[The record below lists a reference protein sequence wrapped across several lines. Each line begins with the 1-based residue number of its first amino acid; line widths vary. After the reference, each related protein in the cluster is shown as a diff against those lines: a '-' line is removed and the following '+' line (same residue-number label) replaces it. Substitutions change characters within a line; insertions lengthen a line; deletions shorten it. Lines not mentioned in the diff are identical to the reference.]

1 MNDLT
6 KVSDVLTKAIRS
18 IKISN
23 SDGTTELKSVE
34 SDGAIDLSVLNS
46 NSGGSTSSGASDGDG
61 TTTTP
66 TEPETPTEPASK
78 YLASGTVL
86 YSTANTEITEGKV
99 ITLNGVTDKFDN
111 IENGIEFHFSNQTTT
126 YTTGIIST
134 TTYHLEINSMTFSNG
149 KSLPFKL
156 TKSELVA
163 GTNIPSYMSSSSVQ
177 RVSASGSKSSLTPT
191 IATIDPQP
199 INGNAIK
206 FLSDTHIL
214 ATSNNSVNWILNEIV
229 VL

>member
-46 NSGGSTSSGASDGDG
+46 NSGGST
-61 TTTTP
+61 TTP

-99 ITLNGVTDKFDN
+99 ITLNSVTDKFDN

-126 YTTGIIST
+126 YTTGIIVT

-214 ATSNNSVNWILNEIV
+214 ATSNDSVNWILNEIV

>member
-6 KVSDVLTKAIRS
+6 KVSDVLTKASRS

-46 NSGGSTSSGASDGDG
+46 NSGGDGS
-61 TTTTP
+61 TTTP
-66 TEPETPTEPASK
+66 AEPETPTEPASK

-206 FLSDTHIL
+206 FLSDTHLL

>member
-46 NSGGSTSSGASDGDG
+46 NSGG

-66 TEPETPTEPASK
+66 TEPETPTKPASK

-86 YSTANTEITEGKV
+86 YPTANTEITEGKV

-206 FLSDTHIL
+206 FLSDTHLL
-214 ATSNNSVNWILNEIV
+214 ATSNDSVNWILNEIV

>member
-1 MNDLT
+1 M
-6 KVSDVLTKAIRS
+6 
-18 IKISN
+18 
-23 SDGTTELKSVE
+23 
-34 SDGAIDLSVLNS
+34 NS
-46 NSGGSTSSGASDGDG
+46 NSGG

-126 YTTGIIST
+126 YTTGIIFT

-163 GTNIPSYMSSSSVQ
+163 GTNIPSYMVSSSVQ
-177 RVSASGSKSSLTPT
+177 RVSTSGSKSSLTPT

-206 FLSDTHIL
+206 FLSDTHLL
-214 ATSNNSVNWILNEIV
+214 ATSNDSVNWILNEIV

>member
-1 MNDLT
+1 MN
-6 KVSDVLTKAIRS
+6 S
-18 IKISN
+18 
-23 SDGTTELKSVE
+23 
-34 SDGAIDLSVLNS
+34 
-46 NSGGSTSSGASDGDG
+46 
-61 TTTTP
+61 
-66 TEPETPTEPASK
+66 SK

-86 YSTANTEITEGKV
+86 YSTANTEITAEKV
-99 ITLNGVTDKFDN
+99 ITLNGVKDKFDN
-111 IENGIEFHFSNQTTT
+111 IKNGIEFHFSNQTTT
-126 YTTGIIST
+126 YKTGVVTT

-163 GTNIPSYMSSSSVQ
+163 GKNIPSYMSSSSVQ

-191 IATIDPQP
+191 SATIDPQP

-214 ATSNNSVNWILNEIV
+214 ATSSDSVNWILNEIV

>member
-46 NSGGSTSSGASDGDG
+46 NSGG
-61 TTTTP
+61 

-191 IATIDPQP
+191 SATIDPQP

-206 FLSDTHIL
+206 FLSDTHLL